1 VICSLTNDIELD
13 LTIIFTNLSDK
24 NIILQELK
32 FDHTEDIEIE
42 GAVVGKVGKRKIRPG
57 EQLKQEIKAII
68 NSIDARCVIMVV

>member
-1 VICSLTNDIELD
+1 MICSLTNDIELD

-32 FDHTEDIEIE
+32 FDHTEEIEIE
-42 GAVVGKVGKRKIRPG
+42 GAVVGKVGKRKIRSG

>member
-32 FDHTEDIEIE
+32 FDHTEEIEIE
-42 GAVVGKVGKRKIRPG
+42 GAVVGKVGKRKIRSG